1 MHRRARVGVQ
11 VQGATGVAAFDREVV
26 IAAGDLGFKDITIP
40 VGDLGFKD
48 ITIPAGDLGLVD
60 YKIPL
65 NESESELWRR
75 KPCGEN
81 EIFISFSFV
90 FFHFVKTLVS
100 YLFNIL
106 CVLFI

>member
-1 MHRRARVGVQ
+1 M
-11 VQGATGVAAFDREVV
+11 TGKNHANRQPYWPVVVTTSIDESSVDGEVA
-26 IAAGDLGFKDITIP
+26 IAAGDLGFEDIAIP
-40 VGDLGFKD
+40 VGDLS
-48 ITIPAGDLGLVD
+48 LVD
-60 YKIPL
+60 YKIPF

-75 KPCGEN
+75 KPYGEN
-81 EIFISFSFV
+81 ESFISFSFV